1 MTEKNGVDAEQQ
13 TEQSV
18 ILKFCPICGSTM
30 HQEDYLGGK
39 WWFCDDPE
47 CGFFEPVSK

>member
-1 MTEKNGVDAEQQ
+1 MATESKNEDTQKTGSA
-13 TEQSV
+13 TA
-18 ILKFCPICGSTM
+18 IKFCPICGSTM

-47 CGFFEPVSK
+47 CGFFEPVK